1 MPIFKERLISSEEVL
16 SVIAAC
22 VLPIFIWSI
31 IQMMWEIPGWILRM
45 SIWQL
50 IGVIAYVQAFA
61 LVESLAIA
69 ALLIIISI
77 ILPKRIFRD
86 NIISISA
93 MFIFVTA
100 LWAVLAHYSEDTIR
114 LWRIKEFL
122 PWITIYIFSIGIGY
136 YLVQR
141 FEQLAKTIRLMVDRI
156 SVLAFFYVFIGM
168 VSIVIVIFRNI

>member
-1 MPIFKERLISSEEVL
+1 MLFFKERLISSDEVL
-16 SVIAAC
+16 GVLTAC

-45 SIWQL
+45 GAWQL

-69 ALLIIISI
+69 ALLIIIGI
-77 ILPKRIFRD
+77 ILPRRFFRD

-114 LWRIKEFL
+114 LWRLKEFL
-122 PWITIYIFSIGIGY
+122 PWIAIYIFTIGIGY
-136 YLVQR
+136 YLIQR
-141 FEQLAKTIRLMVDRI
+141 SEQLAKKIRLLVDRG
-156 SVLAFFYVFIGM
+156 SVLAFFYVFIGILS
-168 VSIVIVIFRNI
+168 VVIVIIRNI